1 VLDILI
7 SPLVV
12 LGLMMLFV
20 VAAWTLR
27 IYAIPRGLSDAAR
40 TARIHD
46 SELIELLRQRMEM
59 REKALELAEQSL
71 KKQDE
76 IIRLLRQLVEDPGHF
91 KSTQS

>member
-1 VLDILI
+1 VLDIFI

-27 IYAIPRGLSDAAR
+27 IYAIPRGLSGVAQMAHIR
-40 TARIHD
+40 AER
-46 SELIELLRQRMEM
+46 SMEM
-59 REKALELAEQSL
+59 QEKALELAEQSL

-76 IIRLLRQLVEDPGHF
+76 IIRLLRQLIEDRGHF